1 MSTNDETST
10 SSVNSDVT
18 IVDGHVVH
26 VSDINAADLG
36 LNPPADRQC
45 SWGFSHNRK
54 EDYDIL
60 KHPDYA
66 ERLRLQEEHRI
77 RMNELY
83 ERQALARTVLVE
95 KATASIGQSIE
106 VLVPAVIAY
115 WKTLQ

>member
-1 MSTNDETST
+1 MSTNDENSA
-10 SSVNSDVT
+10 SSANSDVT
-18 IVDGHVVH
+18 IVDGHVAH
-26 VSDINAADLG
+26 VSDIVADSLG
-36 LNPPADRQC
+36 IDPPADRQC
-45 SWGFSHNRK
+45 NWGFSHNRK

-66 ERLRLQEEHRI
+66 ERLRQQEEHRI

-83 ERQALARTVLVE
+83 ERQALARTILIE
-95 KATASIGQSIE
+95 KAATSISGSID